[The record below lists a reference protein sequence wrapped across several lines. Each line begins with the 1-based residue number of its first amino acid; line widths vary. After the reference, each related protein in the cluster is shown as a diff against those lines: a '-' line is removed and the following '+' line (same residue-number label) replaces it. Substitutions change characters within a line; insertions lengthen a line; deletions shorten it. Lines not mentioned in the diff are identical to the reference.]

1 MERARSV
8 AEKRLRVLLVGHAC
22 GVGLGSEPGLTWN
35 WAWHLAERHEVWVIT
50 HPQHRAAIEAAI
62 EREGDR
68 APRMVWVDLPKRWDP
83 WEPTRGE
90 RGIHLHYVFWQRAA
104 FARARQLHASRPF
117 DIVHHVSWATVNS
130 APELWRLGPPFV
142 WGPLG
147 GGQAAPLRFGRYL
160 GARGFVK
167 EVGRTVRRRLMP
179 LAPSLRRAAA
189 NSAFILAT
197 NRETADI
204 LRRAGAP
211 RVEPFYDNGVVPE
224 QFVTR
229 RRERAIG
236 GPVQLVWAGRLEARK
251 GLPLALE
258 ALARVGDPT
267 VRLSIAGDGP
277 QITACQRRAHA
288 LGLGERVRFLGKLPR
303 ERLMHDLY
311 AASDA
316 LLFTSLQDSSG
327 SVALEAMAAGL
338 AVIGLNHQGVAT
350 IIPKEAGIM
359 VAVDSPAATIQSL
372 ADAIRSLAGSPDSWR
387 RRGEEARRHAATEE
401 WRHRAARMSDLYSRC
416 LGSPISLR
424 IGTSRHVSDPLGS
437 FPMKGLTAGDRL

>member
-1 MERARSV
+1 
-8 AEKRLRVLLVGHAC
+8 
-22 GVGLGSEPGLTWN
+22 
-35 WAWHLAERHEVWVIT
+35 LAERHEVWVIT
-50 HPQHRAAIEAAI
+50 HPQHRAAIEAVI

-83 WEPTRGE
+83 WEPTRSE

-130 APELWRLGPPFV
+130 APELWRLGAPFV

-160 GARGFVK
+160 GARGFIK

-179 LAPSLRRAAA
+179 LVPSVRRAAT
-189 NSAFILAT
+189 NSALILAT

-224 QFVTR
+224 QFVMR
-229 RRERAIG
+229 RRERASG
-236 GPVQLVWAGRLEARK
+236 KPVELVWAGRLETRK

-258 ALARVGDPT
+258 ALVRVPDPS

-277 QITACQRRAHA
+277 QRTTWQRRAHT

-303 ERLMHDLY
+303 ERLIHELY

-316 LLFTSLQDSSG
+316 LLFTGLQDSAG

-338 AVIGLNHQGVAT
+338 PVIGLDHQGITT
-350 IIPKEAGIM
+350 IVPRGAGIM
-359 VAVDSPAATIQSL
+359 VPVDAPESTIAGL
-372 ADAIRSLAGSPDSWR
+372 ADAIRSLAASPELGYR
-387 RRGEEARRHAATEE
+387 MGEAARRHAASET
-401 WRHRAARMSDLYSRC
+401 WN
-416 LGSPISLR
+416 LR
-424 IGTSRHVSDPLGS
+424 IERMNQLYRQCLELSDGCAW
-437 FPMKGLTAGDRL
+437 FPQNDRDSSLLSKAST